1 MLQRQLIITL
11 FAEHAT
17 TEVTLADDA
26 VTSEKA
32 TVSVLLK
39 RDSIN
44 KKCPATPSNLQVL
57 NDTNYKST
65 VN

>member
-26 VTSEKA
+26 VTGEKA

-44 KKCPATPSNLQVL
+44 
-57 NDTNYKST
+57 
-65 VN
+65 